1 MVEII
6 AVCNKFFTI
15 VKKEITCGK
24 LAGRKAL
31 ETDTCGKPGQ
41 YRREP
46 KNFMYNPD
54 ENLPVGNN

>member
-1 MVEII
+1 MVDII
-6 AVCNKFFTI
+6 AVWNTFLTI
-15 VKKEITCGK
+15 VKKCGK
-24 LAGRKAL
+24 FAGRKAL